1 MVGIRH
7 VSRSAR
13 SGHGLLRCASMGTVQ
28 LRRYQILPG
37 EMDAFVEW
45 WPSIL
50 PAREQYGFEMIFA
63 FVDESTNQFIWAVS
77 HNGDFDE
84 AEKVYMD
91 SPERAAAFAGVPHRV
106 AEMFLSKVTVVHQG
120 WRTTT

>member
-1 MVGIRH
+1 
-7 VSRSAR
+7 
-13 SGHGLLRCASMGTVQ
+13 MGTVQ

-84 AEKVYMD
+84 AEKVYTD